1 MSEKIIDSTS
11 IMSQYA
17 VYSDEKVDSKI
28 PEGPVAEK
36 WTNFKAH
43 QKLVNPAN
51 KRHLDI
57 IVVGTGLAGASAAS
71 TLGDGLQRIEL
82 LYPGLS
88 TPRALN
94 RRAGWYQR
102 SEKLSERR

>member
-71 TLGDGLQRIEL
+71 TIVIGLFLIQAVVF
-82 LYPGLS
+82 
-88 TPRALN
+88 TVQFAL
-94 RRAGWYQR
+94 
-102 SEKLSERR
+102 